1 MVILEQV
8 ARETVRDLDV
18 GRQTTM
24 HQNFYMALRAL
35 TQLPQ
40 HDSAA
45 GPSR

>member
-35 TQLPQ
+35 TQPPQ
-40 HDSAA
+40 RVIAA
-45 GPSR
+45 APSR